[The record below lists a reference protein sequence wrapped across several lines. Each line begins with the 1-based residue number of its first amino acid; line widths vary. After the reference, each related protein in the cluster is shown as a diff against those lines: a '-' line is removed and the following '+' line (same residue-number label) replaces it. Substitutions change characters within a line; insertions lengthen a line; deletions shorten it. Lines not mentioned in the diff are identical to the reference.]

1 VTEPKAKAIHYTD
14 VPAKA
19 FGDEAP
25 GVTIRWVIDE
35 KNDGAPNYAL
45 RVIEVQPGG
54 HTPKHTHPFEHENY
68 VLEGEGRVLLG
79 GEWHKVGPG
88 SIVFVPADTLHTYE
102 NTGKTPFRFLCGIPT
117 SRLMQQGAC

>member
-1 VTEPKAKAIHYTD
+1 MESKAKAIHYTD
-14 VPAKA
+14 VPALA

-35 KNDGAPNYAL
+35 KADGAPNYAL

-68 VLEGEGRVLLG
+68 IVEGVGRVLIG
-79 GEWHKVGPG
+79 DEWHSVGPG
-88 SIVFVPADTLHTYE
+88 SVVFVPADVLHTYE
-102 NTGKTPFRFLCGIPT
+102 NTGDGPFRFLCGIPT
-117 SRLMQQGAC
+117 SRHVYQGAC